1 MPAAAGTRCLACG
14 ADELRHWRSVRS
26 FDRRSS
32 RPTYG
37 LARCE
42 SCGSAITE
50 GHQAGDAGSLYRGGQ
65 YGHPRPAVDRLLEP
79 LRRLGDRSTL
89 GALGEIPAGS
99 TVLDFGAGDGRLLA
113 LLQARGCEVRG
124 VEPFAD
130 SYPPGLAIECVRI
143 DEAEIPPSSA
153 DVVVLWH
160 TLEHLDDPAKALRL
174 GARALRPDGR
184 LVVSVPALDSLQA
197 RIGGD
202 RWFHLDVPRH
212 AVHFTHAGIS
222 RLVERCG
229 MRVVRRQNGSV
240 DQNLL
245 GMAQTLLNRLTT
257 QPNVA
262 FRALKGDRAGVRRRE
277 LVTSALAGV
286 PAVLVGSMIEA
297 TAMATRRAGVMVVH
311 AVPCDS

>member
-1 MPAAAGTRCLACG
+1 MPSAGGTECLACG
-14 ADELRHWRSVRS
+14 ADELRPWLSVPS

-32 RPTYG
+32 RPRYG
-37 LARCE
+37 LARCQ

-50 GHQAGDAGSLYRGGQ
+50 GHRAADVGPLYRGGQ
-65 YGHPRPAVDRLLEP
+65 YGRPRPAVDRLLEP
-79 LRRLGDRSTL
+79 LRRLGDRSIL
-89 GALGEIPAGS
+89 GALGEIPPGS
-99 TVLDFGAGDGRLLA
+99 NVLDFGAGDGRLLA

-124 VEPFAD
+124 IEPFAQ
-130 SYPPGLAIECVRI
+130 SYPAGLAIECVRI

-153 DVVVLWH
+153 DVVILWH
-160 TLEHLDDPAKALRL
+160 TLEHLEDPAKAVRL
-174 GARALRPDGR
+174 AARALRPGGR

-229 MRVVRRQNGSV
+229 MRVVRRQNGTV

-257 QPNVA
+257 HPNVA
-262 FRALKGDRAGVRRRE
+262 FRALKGDRAGVRRGE

-286 PAVLVGSMIEA
+286 PAVLVGSIIEA
-297 TAMATRRAGVMVVH
+297 TAMATSRAGVMVVH
-311 AVPCDS
+311 AVPRDA

>member
-1 MPAAAGTRCLACG
+1 MSGTAGTGCLACG
-14 ADELRHWRSVRS
+14 ADELRPWRSVRS

-37 LARCE
+37 LTRCE

-50 GHQAGDAGSLYRGGQ
+50 GHSAADVGSLHQGGQ
-65 YGHPRPAVDRLLEP
+65 YGRPRPAVDRLLEP
-79 LRRLGDRSTL
+79 LRRLGDRSIL

-124 VEPFAD
+124 VEPFAQ
-130 SYPPGLAIECVRI
+130 SYPAGLAIECVRI
-143 DEAEIPPSSA
+143 DEAEIPPQSA
-153 DVVVLWH
+153 DVVILWH
-160 TLEHLDDPAKALRL
+160 TLEHLDDPAKALL
-174 GARALRPDGR
+174 LAARALRPHGR

-212 AVHFTHAGIS
+212 AVHFTRAGIS
-222 RLVERCG
+222 QLVERCG
-229 MRVVRRQNGSV
+229 MQIVRRQNGSF

-262 FRALKGDRAGVRRRE
+262 FRALKGDRAGVLHRE
-277 LVTSALAGV
+277 LVMSALAAV

-297 TAMATRRAGVMVVH
+297 TAMVTKRGGVMVVH
-311 AVPCDS
+311 AVPRDV